1 MIGKFKKNTA
11 GLDTRKIIL
20 KLAPPLKN
28 AINNAQNFDPFL
40 KEGCFL

>member
-28 AINNAQNFDPFL
+28 AINPMHKILTNF
-40 KEGCFL
+40 